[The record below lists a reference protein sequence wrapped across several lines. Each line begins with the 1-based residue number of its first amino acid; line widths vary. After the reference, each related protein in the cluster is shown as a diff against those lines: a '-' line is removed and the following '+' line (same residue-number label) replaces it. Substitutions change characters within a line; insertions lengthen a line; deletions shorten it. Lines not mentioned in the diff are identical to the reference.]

1 MRTFAKPLV
10 IVSRCLGFANCRY
23 NGQVL
28 SDKFID
34 SLRPLVNFIT
44 PCPEVEIGLGIPRSP
59 VRIAMLDGKE
69 RLVQPLTEND
79 VTELMEKYSANYLK
93 SEELNEVDG
102 CILKSLS
109 PSCGIKDVKVYK
121 GLVKSPVIQK
131 SSGLF
136 GRAVINRFPGLPVE
150 DEGRLSNFS
159 IREHFLTRL
168 FTIANYRQI
177 RKNMKMRDLVKF
189 QSDNKLLLMAYNQTE
204 MRKMG
209 RLVAN
214 FKKKDIKTL
223 AEEYECHLKK
233 ALARKPKYTSNINVL
248 MHALGY
254 FSENLTAKEKAFFLD
269 SLENYREGKVPLSV
283 PVHLVKTFIIRFDEE
298 YLMEQTYFEPYPE
311 LLVEITDS
319 GKGRKL

>member
-1 MRTFAKPLV
+1 MRNFSKPLV
-10 IVSRCLGFANCRY
+10 IVSRCLGFDNCRY
-23 NGQVL
+23 NGQML
-28 SDKFID
+28 SDTLVD
-34 SLRPLVNFIT
+34 SLRPLVNYIT

-59 VRIAMLDGKE
+59 VRIAFLNGEE
-69 RLVQPLTEND
+69 RLVQPSTEDD
-79 VTELMEKYSANYLK
+79 VSELMNKYSSDYLK
-93 SEELNEVDG
+93 SVELNGVDG

-121 GLVKSPVIQK
+121 GLVKSPVIHK
-131 SSGLF
+131 SKGFF
-136 GRAVINRFPGLPVE
+136 GRAVLDRFPDLPIE
-150 DEGRLSNFS
+150 DEGRLTNFS

-168 FTIANYRQI
+168 FTLANYRHL
-177 RKNMKMRDLVKF
+177 KKKVKMRDLVKF

-214 FKKKDIKTL
+214 FKNKDIKTI
-223 AEEYECHLKK
+223 ADEYECHLKK

-254 FSENLTAKEKAFFLD
+254 FSEELSSKEKAFFLD

-283 PVHLVKTFIIRFDEE
+283 PVHLLKTFIIRFDEE
-298 YLMEQTYFEPYPE
+298 YLMDQTYFEPYPE
-311 LLVEITDS
+311 QLVEITDS